1 MITSRVA
8 VVTGAAQGIGAAIA
22 VRLAS
27 QGYGVGMLDIDAT
40 RGDELARSLAAAG
53 YSAKYVPAD
62 VSNRDDVTRAV
73 DQVVREYGR
82 VDSLINNAGRNSYFD
97 AITMTDADW
106 DSTFDVDLR
115 ASWLTSQA
123 ALPHLIDS
131 GHGSIVNITSIHG
144 RLTTPGMFPYAA
156 AKSALEG
163 LTRSLAVDYGPRG
176 VRVNAVAPGWTRTAL
191 VDEWLAKQPDP
202 RDAMER
208 INAAHP
214 LGRIAEPEDVA
225 AVVAFLASDDARAVT
240 GAVYAVDCG
249 LSVQFNV
256 S

>member
-1 MITSRVA
+1 VIPERIA
-8 VVTGAAQGIGAAIA
+8 LVTGAARGIGAAIT

-27 QGYGVGMLDIDAT
+27 EGYGVGMIDIDEQA
-40 RGDELARSLAAAG
+40 GQQLADSLTMAG
-53 YSAKYVPAD
+53 LSVRFMTAD
-62 VSNRDDVTRAV
+62 ASQRKDVLFAV
-73 DQVVREYGR
+73 EHLMSKFGR
-82 VDSLINNAGRNSYFD
+82 LDTLINNAGRNSYFD
-97 AITMTDADW
+97 AITMTDGDW
-106 DSTFDVDLR
+106 DSTFDVDLK

-131 GHGSIVNITSIHG
+131 GQGSIVNITSIHG
-144 RLTTPGMFPYAA
+144 KLTTPGMFPYAA

-176 VRVNAVAPGWTRTAL
+176 VRVNAVAPGWTRTSL
-191 VDEWLAKQPDP
+191 VVEWLRKQPNAVE
-202 RDAMER
+202 AMEKM
-208 INAAHP
+208 NAAHP
-214 LGRIAEPEDVA
+214 LGFIAEPEDIA

-256 S
+256 T

>member
-8 VVTGAAQGIGAAIA
+8 VVTGASQGIGAAIA

-27 QGYGVGMLDIDAT
+27 HGYGVGMLDIDAT
-40 RGDELARSLAAAG
+40 KGIELAASLAGAG
-53 YSAKYVPAD
+53 YSAKYVEAD
-62 VSNRDDVTRAV
+62 VSNRNHVAQAI
-73 DQVVREYGR
+73 DQIVREYGR
-82 VDSLINNAGRNSYFD
+82 IDTLINNAGRNSYFD
-97 AITMTDADW
+97 AITMTDKDW

-191 VDEWLAKQPDP
+191 VDEWLTRRADSKE
-202 RDAMER
+202 AMEK

-214 LGRIAEPEDVA
+214 LGYIAEPEDVA
-225 AVVAFLASDDARAVT
+225 AVVAFLASDEARAVT

-249 LSVQFNV
+249 LSIQFNV